1 MHREAEA
8 TGQPADPRRLDPLML
23 TMDLATQVQGISGA
37 FFAAQAG
44 AAQDAMDRLVAHGRR
59 LTEARDPVSA
69 LAIHM
74 DCCVSLLEV
83 VSARFGAALKDLP
96 YPRAAIITGAPE
108 LGASTARNSVER
120 PADSHALRRPSHA
133 ADAAGASGDRKPG
146 EHQE

>member
-8 TGQPADPRRLDPLML
+8 TGQPADTRRLDPLML

-59 LTEARDPVSA
+59 LAEARDPVSA

-83 VSARFGAALKDLP
+83 VTARFGAALEDLP
-96 YPRAAIITGAPE
+96 HPRAAIITGALE
-108 LGASTARNSVER
+108 LGASMVQNSVER
-120 PADSHALRRPSHA
+120 PTDSHALRRPSHA
-133 ADAAGASGDRKPG
+133 AAAAGASSDRKPG
-146 EHQE
+146 GHQG

>member
-8 TGQPADPRRLDPLML
+8 KGQPADPRHLDPLML

-59 LTEARDPVSA
+59 LAAARDPVSA

-83 VSARFGAALKDLP
+83 VTARFGAALKDP
-96 YPRAAIITGAPE
+96 PHPRAAIITGAPE
-108 LGASTARNSVER
+108 LGASTVQNSVEHH
-120 PADSHALRRPSHA
+120 AESHAPRRPSHP
-133 ADAAGASGDRKPG
+133 ADAAGASGDPMPG
-146 EHQE
+146 GHQE